1 MQIIPFVNSVDFKAG
16 QILDATIYNSNVT
29 DCIIVFGEDGGTTV
43 LFPGEYL
50 LVQPKYT
57 FFGRLKSFIYKLGI
71 GF

>member
-1 MQIIPFVNSVDFKAG
+1 MQIIPFVNSEYFKAG

-57 FFGRLKSFIYKLGI
+57 FYGRLKSLIYKLGI
-71 GF
+71 